1 MNTTTQHYYIDTYKQ
16 TKETLLPAVYPEWV
30 TAIDKAL
37 ITGDTTELF
46 EDFGSHMV
54 AIYEA
59 IKTELQTSQS
69 DTDGRR

>member
-1 MNTTTQHYYIDTYKQ
+1 MNATTQHYLDTYTQ
-16 TKETLLPAVYPEWV
+16 TKETFLPAAYPEWV
-30 TAIDKAL
+30 TAVDKAL
-37 ITGDTTELF
+37 LTGDTTELF